1 MKKPDKPS
9 RPRKQRSA
17 EIAGLLLLD
26 GARGKQMSTREPE
39 ESPKR
44 RRKTLSDVAARAG
57 VSPVTVSRALRRPE
71 MVSAD
76 LRERID
82 SAIQELAYIPN
93 QLASAL
99 ASSRTGTIGVLVP
112 SLTNG
117 VFADYLRALHDAFLP
132 AGFQL
137 LLLNSRYLPEEEE
150 RGIATLLS
158 QHPEAIVLAGVDQTE
173 RSRRLLVDAGVPVIQ
188 TMELT
193 DNPLDVNI
201 GFSQIEAGKA
211 ATRHLLSLGHRRVG
225 HIAARLDPRSRRRKE
240 GYTSAMIEAG
250 LDGLSMIA
258 TTTRASTVRLGA
270 ELFVEVLSKTPNL
283 EAIFCCNDDLALGT
297 LFECQRRGIRVP
309 EDLSIIGFNDLEFC
323 ASTFPTLTSVAN
335 AAPRDGTAR
344 LRDRARNHPRLRR
357 TADVRRIDLGF
368 TINQRQSTR
377 QNTTAGRRPSV
388 VAAIS

>member
-1 MKKPDKPS
+1 MKNPDKPS
-9 RPRKQRSA
+9 HRRKRRSA
-17 EIAGLLLLD
+17 EIDGLLLLD
-26 GARGKQMSTREPE
+26 AAKGKEMSTREPE

-44 RRKTLSDVAARAG
+44 RRKTLSDVALRAG

-76 LRERID
+76 LRRRVET
-82 SAIQELAYIPN
+82 AIQELAYIPN

-117 VFADYLRALHDAFLP
+117 VFADYLRALHDTFLP
-132 AGFQL
+132 GGFQL

-158 QHPEAIVLAGVDQTE
+158 QNPEAIILAGVDQTD
-173 RSRRLLVDAGVPVIQ
+173 RSRRLLEDSGVPVIQ

-193 DNPLDVNI
+193 DDPIDVNI
-201 GFSQIEAGKA
+201 GFSQIDAGKA

-225 HIAARLDPRSRRRKE
+225 HIAARLDARARRRKE
-240 GYTSAMIEAG
+240 GYTNAMTEAG
-250 LDGLSMIA
+250 LDGHTMMA

-270 ELFVEVLSKTPNL
+270 ELFVEVLTKTPDL

-297 LFECQRRGIRVP
+297 LFECMRRGIRVP

-323 ASTFPTLTSVAN
+323 SSTFPTLTSVATPRHEMARR
-335 AAPRDGTAR
+335 AAEIVLEIIRGSGERPA
-344 LRDRARNHPRLRR
+344 A
-357 TADVRRIDLGF
+357 RRIDLGF
-368 TINQRQSTR
+368 TVNQRDSTR
-377 QNTTAGRRPSV
+377 RNTSAGRKAPAF
-388 VAAIS
+388 AALS